1 MLEAGNGGAG
11 AADLIKDS
19 SDQTFM
25 VDVIEA
31 SKDVPVIVDFWAP
44 WCGPCKQLGPILEKV
59 VNGAGGKV
67 KLVKVDIDQSPSV
80 AQQLRIQSIPAVY
93 AFKDGRPVDA
103 FMGALP
109 ESQVKAFIE
118 KVVGDNVDSP
128 IDEAISAGKEAL
140 DQEDAE
146 AAGAIFGQVME
157 HEPENMIARAGLA
170 LACVMGDQIA
180 DARTLID
187 EIPAASRTDQFISG
201 AISAVELAE
210 QAGDVSDI
218 QPLLDQVTADPDDHQ
233 ARFDL
238 AMALFAAKRHEEA
251 AESLLEIAKRDRTWD
266 SDGARMQLLKFFE
279 AWGPADKLTLRTRRQ
294 LSSLMFS

>member
-1 MLEAGNGGAG
+1 MLDAGNGDAAG
-11 AADLIKDS
+11 LIMDS

-25 VDVIEA
+25 ADVIDA

-59 VNGAGGKV
+59 VTGAGGKV
-67 KLVKVDIDQSPSV
+67 KLVKVDIDQSPMV

-109 ESQVKAFIE
+109 ESQVRSFIE
-118 KVVGDNVDSP
+118 KLVGGSVDSP
-128 IDEAISAGKEAL
+128 IEEAIKEA
-140 DQEDAE
+140 QEALANEDTDT
-146 AAGAIFGQVME
+146 AGSIFGEVLQ
-157 HEPENMIARAGLA
+157 HDPENAIARAGIA
-170 LACVMGDQIA
+170 LVCVKTGYVD
-180 DARTLID
+180 DARQLINELPVD
-187 EIPAASRTDQFISG
+187 AGNDPFIAG

-210 QAGDVSDI
+210 QGGDVGDM
-218 QPLLDQVTADPDDHQ
+218 QPLMDDVAADPDNHQ

-238 AMALFAAKRHEEA
+238 AMGMFAAKRNEEA
-251 AESLLEIAKRDRTWD
+251 AEHLLEIVRRDRAWD
-266 SDGARMQLLKFFE
+266 DDGARKQLLKFFE
-279 AWGPADKLTLRTRRQ
+279 AWGPADKLTVQTRRR